1 MLHGWR
7 WMMPLSPTR
16 NIQTGSDALDSY
28 VAAVRAVT
36 AQFGRIAADK
46 RAISGNLSR
55 AAAAL
60 RSMATVH
67 SSPAVPPSKHRM
79 S

>member
-1 MLHGWR
+1 
-7 WMMPLSPTR
+7 MPLTPTR
-16 NIQTGSDALDSY
+16 NIQTGSDTLDSY

-46 RAISGNLSR
+46 QAISDNLSR

-60 RSMATVH
+60 RSMARAH
-67 SSPAVPPSKHRM
+67 SSPDAPPRKHHMR
-79 S
+79 